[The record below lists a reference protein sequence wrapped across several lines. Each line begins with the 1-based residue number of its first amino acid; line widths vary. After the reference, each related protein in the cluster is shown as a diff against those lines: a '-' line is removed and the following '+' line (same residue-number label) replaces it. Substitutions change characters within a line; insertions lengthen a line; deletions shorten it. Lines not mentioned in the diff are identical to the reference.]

1 MKKKFLLLIFTI
13 IFLLPNF
20 FWLYLS
26 YANKTFPYY
35 ELGYLYRKIDREIN
49 KLFSSKEDY
58 AHKIINKQYV
68 NNNIFYE
75 KENKIDTIYLP
86 IKVKTINLNQSVQI
100 AQKGGSLSI
109 VKNKILIVDRLGDFF
124 IFDFNNVKK
133 LNVSTSNNLVNFIN
147 NYTGKNIKITSDSLR
162 TYSVVF
168 DEKEKN
174 LYVSYTKFIEKN
186 ISRLVVSRIKFDIS
200 TDNFLGE
207 WEEIFSSEDLFEAA
221 SSSQFGG
228 GKMVVHKR
236 DLYLTVGYA
245 YERVINNQVYS
256 SSDDINSATGK
267 VIKINLDTKIAEVF
281 TFGHRNSQGITV
293 LANEKIISTE
303 HGDQGGDKINEI
315 VKGNHYGY
323 PYKSFGTAYGT
334 YQLSG
339 MDYKNRKYKDPI
351 YYFSPSIGISSIIE
365 SKDFHP
371 SWSSNWLVGSLKA
384 RTLYR
389 AHILDNKIISV
400 EPIWIGDRIRDIVE
414 LNQKIVILTDQATI
428 IILEVDSDQLKKNTR
443 YNNLDTGGL
452 YISLNDKLKKCVQ
465 CHSFTETNP
474 TSLAPSLHN
483 IFNRKIASDNY
494 QNYSSALKS
503 KSDLIW
509 SYDNLLSFINDPN
522 NFSPGTSM
530 PYLELEK
537 GEIDDIIN
545 LLKKQ
550 SLQ

>member
-1 MKKKFLLLIFTI
+1 
-13 IFLLPNF
+13 
-20 FWLYLS
+20 
-26 YANKTFPYY
+26 
-35 ELGYLYRKIDREIN
+35 
-49 KLFSSKEDY
+49 
-58 AHKIINKQYV
+58 
-68 NNNIFYE
+68 
-75 KENKIDTIYLP
+75 
-86 IKVKTINLNQSVQI
+86 
-100 AQKGGSLSI
+100 
-109 VKNKILIVDRLGDFF
+109 
-124 IFDFNNVKK
+124 
-133 LNVSTSNNLVNFIN
+133 
-147 NYTGKNIKITSDSLR
+147 
-162 TYSVVF
+162 
-168 DEKEKN
+168 
-174 LYVSYTKFIEKN
+174 
-186 ISRLVVSRIKFDIS
+186 
-200 TDNFLGE
+200 
-207 WEEIFSSEDLFEAA
+207 
-221 SSSQFGG
+221 
-228 GKMVVHKR
+228 
-236 DLYLTVGYA
+236 
-245 YERVINNQVYS
+245 
-256 SSDDINSATGK
+256 
-267 VIKINLDTKIAEVF
+267 
-281 TFGHRNSQGITV
+281 
-293 LANEKIISTE
+293 
-303 HGDQGGDKINEI
+303 
-315 VKGNHYGY
+315 
-323 PYKSFGTAYGT
+323 
-334 YQLSG
+334 

-371 SWSSNWLVGSLKA
+371 RWSSNWLVGSLKA

-443 YNNLDTGGL
+443 YNNLDAGGL